1 MLPTIFGESA
11 TQEAERQSNYLILR
25 TLEQRLP
32 SGLFAQVLA
41 EVSQK
46 SANDPQKTSSE
57 RAMVLPQRVC
67 WDGGKVECTFNDL
80 KVSQR
85 NLDDAYLPRVLLTVQ
100 EL

>member
-25 TLEQRLP
+25 PLEQRLP

-46 SANDPQKTSSE
+46 SENDP
-57 RAMVLPQRVC
+57 
-67 WDGGKVECTFNDL
+67 
-80 KVSQR
+80 
-85 NLDDAYLPRVLLTVQ
+85 
-100 EL
+100 